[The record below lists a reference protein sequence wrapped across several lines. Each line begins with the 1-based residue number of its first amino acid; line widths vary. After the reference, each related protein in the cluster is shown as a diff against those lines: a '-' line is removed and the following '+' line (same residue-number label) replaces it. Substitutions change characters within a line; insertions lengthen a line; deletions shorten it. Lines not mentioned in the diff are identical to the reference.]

1 MADRY
6 YIVKEDNNDGCG
18 GLLIA
23 GAVLFIVALP
33 VFLLWLLLFG
43 ESKKRYN
50 WLKHSLSNYMMVH
63 QCRLKICRL

>member
-23 GAVLFIVALP
+23 GAILFIVALP
-33 VFLLWLLLFG
+33 VFLLWLLMDTLRLLRINF
-43 ESKKRYN
+43 
-50 WLKHSLSNYMMVH
+50 NYMMVH
-63 QCRLKICRL
+63 QCRLKICRLWNL